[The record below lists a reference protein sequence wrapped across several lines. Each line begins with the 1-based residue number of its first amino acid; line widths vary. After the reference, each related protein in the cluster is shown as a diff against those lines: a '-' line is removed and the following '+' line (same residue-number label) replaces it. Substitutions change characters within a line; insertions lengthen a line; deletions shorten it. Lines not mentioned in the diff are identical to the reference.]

1 MSSAE
6 EKPAEA
12 SGEAGARTP
21 TAGGCACGG
30 VRFEVRGRLSSITVC
45 HCSQCR
51 KFHGAAG
58 PYTMCRREKLTFTSD
73 STLRWYRSSERVRR
87 GFCGECGASL
97 FWDGDDSP
105 FMAIAAGSLENASQL
120 RVSAHIYAASR
131 ADWEHLEDGLPRHDE
146 DPPSG

>member
-1 MSSAE
+1 MSSHDD
-6 EKPAEA
+6 EA
-12 SGEAGARTP
+12 STPAGTSGVRTP
-21 TAGGCACGG
+21 TVGGCACGG
-30 VRFEVRGRLSSITVC
+30 ARYEVRGRLSTIAVC

-58 PYTMCRREKLTFTSD
+58 PYAMCRRETLTLTSD
-73 STLRWYRSSERVRR
+73 STLRWYRSSEHVRR

-120 RVSAHIYAASR
+120 RVSAHIFAASR

-146 DPPSG
+146 APPSP